1 MSSSLTSPTSVTVGF
16 PDIALAGKAGAGK
29 STAADLLV
37 ELGYQKRSIAAPLK
51 DMAAQLWGDEART
64 DRGKLQGL
72 GVAVREIEQD
82 TWINLLVRTYRKP
95 LMSSVD
101 WPAHHQPPTVV
112 DDLRF
117 PNEYWAL
124 QAENFVIIHI
134 GAERNRRVDRLKAN
148 GKWQDEAQL
157 DHESETALDISGFAF
172 VHQIKNDGTK
182 EDLYDDLVDVILK
195 ERRRR

>member
-1 MSSSLTSPTSVTVGF
+1 MSATVGF

-37 ELGYQKRSIAAPLK
+37 ELGYEKRSFATGVRDAA
-51 DMAAQLWGDEART
+51 AAIWGDEARN
-64 DRGKLQGL
+64 DRDKLQKL
-72 GVAVREIEQD
+72 GTDVARMID
-82 TWINLLVRTYRKP
+82 LDCWCNLLVHRLQNERGFGFDEKP
-95 LMSSVD
+95 PV
-101 WPAHHQPPTVV
+101 VV

-124 QAENFVIIHI
+124 KSEGFVIVRV

-148 GKWQDEAQL
+148 GKWQDEEQL
-157 DHESETALDISGFAF
+157 EHVSETALDDLAADYF
-172 VHQIKNDGTK
+172 VANDGTK
-182 EDLYDDLVDVILK
+182 DELYDELVNIVIK